1 MIAAALCNCSVGLI
15 TFSKNKDIINKASY
29 GNENPQQLLNNP
41 KVSYLLNTTT
51 KLQVITDLKEYSFP
65 NENTVQNINLPYQ
78 FYAGFPLTSQEG
90 EHFGTLSVWNTTP
103 LNLSEI
109 QKNSFLAL
117 SSQIIELL
125 SAQNSLNQKL
135 TINDHSAKLKFIEGV
150 LNDGNIGQ
158 WELDL
163 TTLEFK
169 LNHVSKRIMGYDREE
184 FIDLK
189 FKTFLTI
196 VYQDSV
202 AESLDLLEK
211 IGNNEIDSYEHTIRI
226 KHKKGYWSWT
236 KIIGKVVKR
245 NSKGGPLV
253 LAGSMQDVHD
263 FKTTELQLNTIIETI
278 NCVAFRHIFFK
289 DGTQEVVHMT
299 KGASRLLGLTEEEFN
314 KDYKTGWKHVHK
326 DDREYL
332 TKILEKSITSLEE
345 WQHEWRVIHSDGT
358 IRWHSGIGKPV
369 KNINGSVSVDTVIID
384 VTAAKN
390 REEQL
395 NSLNNKLIQAQKIAK
410 LGYWEFDLV
419 NDTEYWSD
427 KIYDIFGLEKDV
439 TFPSREVIK
448 KMVFEEDV
456 PEIIRKRKEAAET
469 NTEFFTENRVKKPD
483 GTVIWIR
490 QIGNYTKDKNGV
502 PIKFEGTIQDITSSK
517 LMSIELEESNQRYN
531 YVTKATS
538 DAIWDLDFVKGTL
551 FWGDNYEKLFGHPL
565 HDSAVDE
572 LKYWESKIHP
582 EDRERVIQSFNFSI
596 GQGEDNWE
604 EAYRFKNFDSTYSN
618 VVDRAFIIRN
628 EKGDAVRMVGAIQDV
643 TESIKSIEEIKQS
656 NDRFKMVSE
665 VTNDAIWDWNL
676 LHDTYY
682 QGPGY
687 QNLFGYDSE
696 KGEVGFSFWS
706 EKVHPED
713 LGEVLA
719 VTDKLFKEKT
729 QSYFKTEY
737 RFLRKDGTY
746 AYVVNKGSVLRNDD
760 GEVIRMFGAMQDV
773 TESKMYEASL
783 KQLNQDLEKQAVE
796 LSRYNQ
802 ELEQF
807 AYVVSHDLQ
816 EPLRMISS
824 FLMLLEK
831 KYTTVL
837 DDEGKKYIYF
847 AVDGAKRMRQII
859 LDLLDLSK
867 VGRTNE
873 VVESIDLNLV
883 IAEIEGRFNQVI
895 KDKEAQIHV
904 SKMPVIQSY
913 KVLLEQLFQ
922 NLIGNAL
929 KYQKDGV
936 KPIIKIDYTEELT
949 HHKFSISDNG
959 IGIESQYF
967 DKIFVIFQ
975 RLHGRN
981 QYNGTGIG
989 LALVKK
995 IIDYVD
1001 GEIWVESEIGEG
1013 TTFLFTIK
1021 KV

>member
-1 MIAAALCNCSVGLI
+1 
-15 TFSKNKDIINKASY
+15 
-29 GNENPQQLLNNP
+29 
-41 KVSYLLNTTT
+41 
-51 KLQVITDLKEYSFP
+51 
-65 NENTVQNINLPYQ
+65 
-78 FYAGFPLTSQEG
+78 
-90 EHFGTLSVWNTTP
+90 
-103 LNLSEI
+103 
-109 QKNSFLAL
+109 
-117 SSQIIELL
+117 
-125 SAQNSLNQKL
+125 
-135 TINDHSAKLKFIEGV
+135 
-150 LNDGNIGQ
+150 
-158 WELDL
+158 
-163 TTLEFK
+163 
-169 LNHVSKRIMGYDREE
+169 
-184 FIDLK
+184 
-189 FKTFLTI
+189 
-196 VYQDSV
+196 
-202 AESLDLLEK
+202 
-211 IGNNEIDSYEHTIRI
+211 
-226 KHKKGYWSWT
+226 
-236 KIIGKVVKR
+236 
-245 NSKGGPLV
+245 
-253 LAGSMQDVHD
+253 MQDVHD

-390 REEQL
+390 KEEQL

-427 KIYDIFGLEKDV
+427 KIYDIFGLEKGIV
-439 TFPSREVIK
+439 EESREFIK
-448 KMVFEEDV
+448 KMVYEDDM
-456 PEIIRKRKEAAET
+456 PEILRKSQAAIAT
-469 NTEFFTENRVKKPD
+469 NSEFFTENRIRKPD
-483 GTVIWIR
+483 GTIIWVR
-490 QIGNYTKDKNGV
+490 QIGNFTKDKSGN
-502 PIKFEGTIQDITSSK
+502 PIKFEGTIQDITEYK
-517 LMSIELEESNQRYN
+517 LIALELEESIQRYN

-551 FWGDNYEKLFGHPL
+551 FWGDNYKKLFGHPTHTTAEDDL
-565 HDSAVDE
+565 A
-572 LKYWESKIHP
+572 YWESNIHP
-582 EDRERVIQSFNFSI
+582 DDRVRVIDSFNLCI
-596 GQGEDNWE
+596 ENGEDIWE
-604 EAYRFKNFDSTYSN
+604 QEYRFKNITDQYSN

-643 TESIKSIEEIKQS
+643 TEKIKSIEEIKQS
-656 NDRFKMVSE
+656 NERFKMVSE

-696 KGEVGFSFWS
+696 KGEIGFRFWS
-706 EKVHPED
+706 EKVHPDD

-873 VVESIDLNLV
+873 IVEAIDLNHV
-883 IAEIEGRFNQVI
+883 IVEIENRFNQVI

-1001 GEIWVESEIGEG
+1001 GEIWVESEIGKG

-1021 KV
+1021 KI

>member
-1 MIAAALCNCSVGLI
+1 MIAAAICNCSLGLI
-15 TFSKNKDIINKASY
+15 TFSKNKDIISKACY

-51 KLQVITDLKEYSFP
+51 KLNVIANLKEYSFP
-65 NENTVQNINLPYQ
+65 NEKTVQNINLPYQ

-90 EHFGTLSVWNTTP
+90 EHFGILSVWNTTP
-103 LNLSEI
+103 LNLSEF

-135 TINDHSAKLKFIEGV
+135 TTNDHGAKLKFIEGV
-150 LNDGNIGQ
+150 LNDGNLGQ

-196 VYQDSV
+196 VYQDAV

-211 IGNNEIDSYEHTIRI
+211 IRNNEIDSYEHTIRI

-245 NSKGGPLV
+245 NSKGIPLA

-289 DGTQEVVHMT
+289 DGTQEIVHIT
-299 KGASRLLGLTEEEFN
+299 KGASRLLGLTEEDFY
-314 KDYKTGWKHVHK
+314 KDYKQAWDLVHK
-326 DDREYL
+326 DDIAEV
-332 TKILEKSITSLEE
+332 TKIFKNAITSLED
-345 WQHEWRVIHSDGT
+345 WKHEWRVIYPDGT

-384 VTAAKN
+384 VTAVKN
-390 REEQL
+390 KEEQL
-395 NSLNNKLIQAQKIAK
+395 NSLNNKLLQAQKIAK

-427 KIYDIFGLEKDV
+427 RIYDIFGLVKGV
-439 TFPSREVIK
+439 IVPSREVIK

-456 PEIIRKRKEAAET
+456 PEIIRKRKEAVE
-469 NTEFFTENRVKKPD
+469 NSKEFFTENRIKKPD
-483 GTVIWIR
+483 GTIIWIR
-490 QIGNYTKDKNGV
+490 QIGNYTKDENGV
-502 PIKFEGTIQDITSSK
+502 PIKFEGTIQDITEPK
-517 LMSIELEESNQRYN
+517 LISLELEESIQRYN

-551 FWGDNYEKLFGHPL
+551 FWGDNYKKTFGHPTHTNAEEDL
-565 HDSAVDE
+565 A
-572 LKYWESKIHP
+572 YWESNIHP
-582 EDRERVIQSFNFSI
+582 DDRVRVIDSFNLCI
-596 GQGEDNWE
+596 EKGEDIWE
-604 EAYRFKNFDSTYSN
+604 QEYRFKNITDHYSN

-628 EKGDAVRMVGAIQDV
+628 EKGEAIRMVGAIQDV
-643 TESIKSIEEIKQS
+643 TESIKSIEEVKQS
-656 NDRFKMVSE
+656 NERFKMVSE
-665 VTNDAIWDWNL
+665 VTNDAIWDWDL

-687 QNLFGYDSE
+687 KNLFGYDSE

-719 VTDKLFKEKT
+719 VTDNLFKEKT
-729 QSYFKTEY
+729 QSYFKSEY
-737 RFLRKDGTY
+737 RFLRKDGVY

-783 KQLNQDLEKQAVE
+783 KQLNQDLKKQAME

-837 DDEGKKYIYF
+837 DEEGKKYIYF

-873 VVESIDLNLV
+873 IMEAIDLNLV
-883 IAEIEGRFNQVI
+883 IAEIESRFNQAI
-895 KDKEAQIHV
+895 KDKEAQLHV
-904 SKMPVIQSY
+904 SKMPEIKSY

-929 KYQKDGV
+929 KYHKEGV
-936 KPIIKIDYTEELT
+936 NPIIKIDYTEELT

-981 QYNGTGIG
+981 QYHGTGIG

-995 IIDYVD
+995 IIDYVE
-1001 GEIWVESEIGEG
+1001 GEIWVESEIGKG
-1013 TTFLFTIK
+1013 TTFIFTIK